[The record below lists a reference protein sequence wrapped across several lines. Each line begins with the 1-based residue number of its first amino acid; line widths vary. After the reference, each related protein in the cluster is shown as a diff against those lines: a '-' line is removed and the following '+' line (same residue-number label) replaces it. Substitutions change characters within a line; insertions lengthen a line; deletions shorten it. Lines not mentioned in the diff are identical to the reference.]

1 MKITIGGSMTFAAEQ
16 IEAKKKLEE
25 RGFEVLITD
34 DIEHY
39 VERPAIKMNFEEELA
54 LSLEYDVMRVFFN
67 KIASSDAFLVMNH
80 DKKGVSGYIG
90 TSALMEMGVAF
101 HLGKKIFLLKDFDRT
116 APYAVEAAL
125 TLPIILNGDL
135 DAIK

>member
-80 DKKGVSGYIG
+80 DKKVSPDI
-90 TSALMEMGVAF
+90 
-101 HLGKKIFLLKDFDRT
+101 
-116 APYAVEAAL
+116 
-125 TLPIILNGDL
+125 
-135 DAIK
+135 